1 MKILRTLNT
10 IKLSN
15 LGMIGI
21 EEKEVLHKTIQNKI
35 FNVSK

>member
-1 MKILRTLNT
+1 MKILRTPNT
-10 IKLSN
+10 MKIPN

-21 EEKEVLHKTIQNKI
+21 EEKEVLYKTIQNKI